1 MTYDPASDSLENSYI
16 IKGRGLFGGC
26 LDVQG
31 KLARYGVCRFAR
43 WDPGPP
49 FWRFL
54 FDTHLNRQQTLAVL
68 GASVDRW
75 HVQVE

>member
-1 MTYDPASDSLENSYI
+1 MAYNPPPESLANSYI

-31 KLARYGVCRFAR
+31 KLAYYGVCRFAR

-49 FWRFL
+49 HWRFL
-54 FDTHLNRQQTLAVL
+54 FDTHLNRQQVLAIL
-68 GASVDRW
+68 GPSVERW
-75 HVQVE
+75 VVEVD

>member
-1 MTYDPASDSLENSYI
+1 MAYDPPADNLAHSYI
-16 IKGRGLFGGC
+16 IKGRGLFGAC
-26 LDVQG
+26 LDVQS
-31 KLARYGVCRFAR
+31 KLALYGVCRFAR

-49 FWRFL
+49 HWRFL

-75 HVQVE
+75 QVEVE